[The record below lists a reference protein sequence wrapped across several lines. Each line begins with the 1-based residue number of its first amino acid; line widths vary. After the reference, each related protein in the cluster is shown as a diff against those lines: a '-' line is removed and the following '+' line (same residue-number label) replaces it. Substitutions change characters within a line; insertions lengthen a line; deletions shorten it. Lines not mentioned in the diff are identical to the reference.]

1 MTLLILSPFPLYQWV
16 SALKKVRN
24 FGDRS
29 LYTFGPF
36 GKATSTN
43 CSLRPVTLEES
54 KKQNE
59 NKMMSLLAET
69 SLASA

>member
-1 MTLLILSPFPLYQWV
+1 MTLLILISISSLFMGFHF
-16 SALKKVRN
+16 KKVRT

-29 LYTFGPF
+29 LYTFGAF
-36 GKATSTN
+36 EKATSAN

-59 NKMMSLLAET
+59 NKTMSLLAET
-69 SLASA
+69 SQASA